1 MAETGA
7 AFLASDAGIDTEG
20 LTENTAAY
28 IKSWIRA
35 LKDDPRMVVI
45 AAAQAQKAVDLILG
59 TKFDEQEGEAA

>member
-1 MAETGA
+1 MIPDRDRFDSSE
-7 AFLASDAGIDTEG
+7 AGIDTEG

-45 AAAQAQKAVDLILG
+45 AASQAQKAADLILG
-59 TKFDEQEGEAA
+59 NAMNVAVP